1 MESDLALAQ
10 RLAIVVLNLSVAILV
25 GAGAATVW
33 LRRAGSPWAAEM
45 LHRLRKAMLACFAAA
60 TLSYVAV
67 LWLEAASMAEVPVAE
82 AFPAVQSVI
91 TATHYGYA
99 WMLGAGALVVAWVA
113 TALRPG
119 ALGPGPASVL
129 RFGALGL
136 FLHSRSIVS
145 HAGAAGDFT
154 WAVAVDWVHLVLV
167 SLWVGEV
174 IVAGSIVLRREPAAG
189 QENRVDC
196 ARYIEAL
203 SSSATIALV
212 GIFVTGILSAWRG
225 LGSPDQVFGNPYGS
239 MLLIK
244 VGLVLCAAALGG
256 MNRFVVMPALLARLR
271 GPQLPGRDATP
282 RFALVLQIEAVV
294 LLAVIVAAAILSSTP
309 PPTAS

>member
-1 MESDLALAQ
+1 VELDLAFVQ
-10 RLAIVVLNLSVAILV
+10 RVAVVILNLSVSVLV
-25 GAGAATVW
+25 GTGATTLW
-33 LRRAGSPWAAEM
+33 LRSASSPWAADM
-45 LHRLRKAMLACFAAA
+45 LPRLRHAMLACFAAA
-60 TLSYVAV
+60 TLTYVVV

-99 WMLGAGALVVAWVA
+99 WLLGAAALIVAWAA
-113 TALRPG
+113 TAVRPG
-119 ALGPGPASVL
+119 ALGPGPGSVL
-129 RFGALGL
+129 RLAALGL
-136 FLHSRSIVS
+136 FLYSRSIVS

-154 WAVAVDWVHLVLV
+154 WAVAVDWLHLVLI
-167 SLWVGEV
+167 SIWVGEV
-174 IVAGSIVLRREPAAG
+174 IVAGLITLRREPTTG
-189 QENRVDC
+189 QGNRVDC
-196 ARYIEAL
+196 ARYVEAL
-203 SSSATIALV
+203 STSATVALA
-212 GIFVTGILSAWRG
+212 GIFVTGVLSAWRG
-225 LGSPDQVFGNPYGS
+225 IGSPDQVFGNPYAT

-271 GPQLPGRDATP
+271 GARVPEPGATR
-282 RFALVLQIEAVV
+282 RFALVLQVEAII

>member
-10 RLAIVVLNLSVAILV
+10 RVAIVVLNLSVAILV
-25 GAGAATVW
+25 GAGAATLW
-33 LRRAGSPWAAEM
+33 LAGRHSLWTAGMRP
-45 LHRLRKAMLACFAAA
+45 RLRKTMLACFAAA
-60 TLSYVAV
+60 MVAYVAV
-67 LWLEAASMAEVPVAE
+67 LWLEAASMAEMPVAE

-99 WMLGAGALVVAWVA
+99 WMLGAAALIVAWFT
-113 TALRPG
+113 TAKRPG
-119 ALGPGPASVL
+119 TLGPGPASVL
-129 RFGALGL
+129 RLVALAL
-136 FLHSRSIVS
+136 FLYSRSIVS
-145 HAGAAGDFT
+145 HAGASGDFT

-167 SLWVGEV
+167 SAWVGEV
-174 IVAGSIVLRREPAAG
+174 IVAGLITLRSEPAAG

-196 ARYIEAL
+196 ARYVEAL
-203 SSSATIALV
+203 STSATIALV
-212 GIFVTGILSAWRG
+212 GIFVTGLLSAWRG
-225 LGSPDQVFGNPYGS
+225 LGSPDQVLGSSYGT

-256 MNRFVVMPALLARLR
+256 LNRFVVMPALLAQLR
-271 GPQLPGRDATP
+271 GTGAPEPGATR
-282 RFALVLQIEAVV
+282 RFAFVLRVEAVI

>member
-1 MESDLALAQ
+1 MESDIALAQ
-10 RLAIVVLNLSVAILV
+10 RLATVVLNLSVSILV
-25 GAGAATVW
+25 GAGAATLW
-33 LRRAGSPWAAEM
+33 LRRASSPWAAGM
-45 LHRLRKAMLACFAAA
+45 VPRLHRAMLACFATA
-60 TLSYVAV
+60 TVSYIAV

-99 WMLGAGALVVAWVA
+99 WMLGAAALIVAWV
-113 TALRPG
+113 TAAVRPG
-119 ALGPGPASVL
+119 ALGLGPASVL
-129 RFGALGL
+129 RLAALGL
-136 FLHSRSIVS
+136 FLYSRSIVS

-154 WAVAVDWVHLVLV
+154 WAVAVDWVHLVLISV
-167 SLWVGEV
+167 WVGEV
-174 IVAGSIVLRREPAAG
+174 IVAGLIPLRREPAPG
-189 QENRVDC
+189 QENRIEC

-203 SSSATIALV
+203 STSATVALV
-212 GIFVTGILSAWRG
+212 GIFVAGALSAWRG
-225 LGSPDQVFGNPYGS
+225 VGSPDQVFGNPYGT

-256 MNRFVVMPALLARLR
+256 MNRFVVMPALLARLCGTR
-271 GPQLPGRDATP
+271 APEPGATR
-282 RFALVLQIEAVV
+282 RFALVLQVEAII

>member
-10 RLAIVVLNLSVAILV
+10 RVATVLLNLSVAILV
-25 GAGAATVW
+25 GAGAATLW
-33 LRRAGSPWAAEM
+33 LRTARSRWAVGM
-45 LHRLRKAMLACFAAA
+45 LPRLRKAMLACFAQAMA
-60 TLSYVAV
+60 TYVVV
-67 LWLEAASMAEVPVAE
+67 LWLEAASMAEVPVAD

-99 WMLGAGALVVAWVA
+99 WMLGAVALSVAA
-113 TALRPG
+113 ITTAIRPG
-119 ALGPGPASVL
+119 PSAAGAVSVL
-129 RFGALGL
+129 RLAALAL
-136 FLHSRSIVS
+136 FLYSRSIVS

-167 SLWVGEV
+167 TVWTGEV
-174 IVAGSIVLRREPAAG
+174 IVAGLIILRSDPAPG

-203 SSSATIALV
+203 STSATIALV

-225 LGSPDQVFGNPYGS
+225 LGSPGQVFGSPYGT

-256 MNRFVVMPALLARLR
+256 MNRFVVMPALMAQLR
-271 GPQLPGRDATP
+271 STEVSNPGAAN
-282 RFALVLQIEAVV
+282 RFALVLRVEAVI

-309 PPTAS
+309 PPGSS

>member
-1 MESDLALAQ
+1 MEPDLALAQ
-10 RLAIVVLNLSVAILV
+10 RVAIVVLNLSVAILV
-25 GAGAATVW
+25 GAGAATLW
-33 LRRAGSPWAAEM
+33 LRSASSPWAAGM
-45 LHRLRKAMLACFAAA
+45 LPRLRKAMLACFALAMV
-60 TLSYVAV
+60 TYVAV

-82 AFPAVQSVI
+82 AFPALQSVI

-99 WMLGAGALVVAWVA
+99 WMLGAAALIVAWVA

-119 ALGPGPASVL
+119 ALGPGPGSML
-129 RFGALGL
+129 RLAALGL
-136 FLHSRSIVS
+136 FLYSRSIVS

-154 WAVAVDWVHLVLV
+154 WAVAVDWVHLVLI

-174 IVAGSIVLRREPAAG
+174 IVAGLITLRSEPAAG

-196 ARYIEAL
+196 ARYVEAL
-203 SSSATIALV
+203 STSATIALV
-212 GIFVTGILSAWRG
+212 GIFVTGVLSAWRG

-256 MNRFVVMPALLARLR
+256 MNRFIVMPALLAQLR
-271 GPQLPGRDATP
+271 RTPFPGRGSTHK
-282 RFALVLQIEAVV
+282 FALVLQVEAVI